1 MLLIG
6 KLVDTKQFTM
16 NDLLQQRRRFIKSTA
31 FGLIGITAFGNASA
45 HRVINKIETGNNGDS
60 LFYRYPSMDD
70 NMVSGI
76 VGASHGNLDKVKELV
91 NARPELA
98 GAAWD
103 WGFGDWETALGA
115 ASHVGRRDI
124 AEFLMSHG
132 ARPDIFTYTM
142 MGMLSSVKEIIE
154 TVPGIQS
161 HNGPHGITLLQ
172 HAKNRLANKDISS
185 TDAAN
190 INKVIS
196 YLESVG
202 SADAKTKSLDVT
214 EDEKKKLLGDYRF
227 GNGEGE
233 IFVVDMNKNGGLQ
246 IGRKGLFGR
255 ALNKVDENT
264 FTPAGAPSVKI
275 IFKVTTDKA
284 VSLSVHEPQPL
295 VTAVRV

>member
-1 MLLIG
+1 MME
-6 KLVDTKQFTM
+6 KLQHK
-16 NDLLQQRRRFIKSTA
+16 RRHFIKSSA
-31 FGLIGITAFGNASA
+31 FGLIGITAFGNSVAGT
-45 HRVINKIETGNNGDS
+45 RNNGHSAAPVDT
-60 LFYRYPSMDD
+60 LFYRYPSMNDE
-70 NMVSGI
+70 MVSGI
-76 VGASHGNLDKVKELV
+76 VGASHGNFDKVKELV

-124 AEFLMSHG
+124 AEFLIANG

-142 MGMLSSVKEIIE
+142 MGMLKSVQEIIE

-185 TDAAN
+185 SDAAN
-190 INKVIS
+190 VNKVVT
-196 YLESVG
+196 YLESLG
-202 SADAKTKSLDVT
+202 NADAKTKSLEVPA
-214 EDEKKKLLGDYRF
+214 EEKKKYLGEYRF
-227 GNGEGE
+227 GAGEGE
-233 IFVVDMNKNGGLQ
+233 IFVVDMNQRGGLQ

-255 ALNKVDENT
+255 GLNKIDENT
-264 FTPAGAPSVKI
+264 FTPVGAPSVNIVFKI
-275 IFKVTTDKA
+275 QSDKA

>member
-1 MLLIG
+1 
-6 KLVDTKQFTM
+6 
-16 NDLLQQRRRFIKSTA
+16 
-31 FGLIGITAFGNASA
+31 
-45 HRVINKIETGNNGDS
+45 
-60 LFYRYPSMDD
+60 
-70 NMVSGI
+70 MVSGI
-76 VGASHGNLDKVKELV
+76 VGASHGNFDKVKELV

-98 GAAWD
+98 GASWD

-124 AEFLMSHG
+124 AEFLIANG

-142 MGMLSSVKEIIE
+142 MGMLKSVQEIIE

-185 TDAAN
+185 SDAAN
-190 INKVIS
+190 VNKVIS
-196 YLESVG
+196 YLEG
-202 SADAKTKSLDVT
+202 LGNADIKTKSLDVN
-214 EDEKKKLLGDYRF
+214 EDEKKKLLGEYRF
-227 GNGEGE
+227 GTGEGE

-275 IFKVTTDKA
+275 IFKITTDKA

-295 VTAVRV
+295 VTAVRVYL